1 MTKDVIAAILE
12 RRCIRKFKG
21 DKVLRATIGR
31 IIDAGRWAP
40 SAGNIQPWQFFVVNN
55 ETKKMELSAA
65 AYNQKHLVEAPVVIV
80 VCVDPEM
87 SAAKYNDRGRSLYVL
102 QDSGAAVQNMLLAA
116 EGYGLASCWVGA
128 FDETLVSKILDLPKG
143 LVPVT
148 MIPIGFADEEVS
160 PPARRP
166 VEEIVTV
173 ID

>member
-12 RRCIRKFKG
+12 RRCVRKFKG
-21 DKVLRATIGR
+21 DKVLMATIGR

-40 SAGNIQPWQFFVVNN
+40 SAGNLQPWQFIVVYN
-55 ETKKMELSAA
+55 ETKKLELAA
-65 AYNQKHLVEAPVVIV
+65 AANNQKHLAEAPVVIV
-80 VCVDPEM
+80 VCVDPEVT
-87 SAAKYNDRGRSLYVL
+87 AAKYSERGRDLYVL

-116 EGYGLASCWVGA
+116 EGYGLASCWVGS
-128 FDETLVSKILDLPKG
+128 FVESQVSKILDLPKG

-148 MIPIGFADEEVS
+148 MIPIGFADEEAE

-173 ID
+173 VD